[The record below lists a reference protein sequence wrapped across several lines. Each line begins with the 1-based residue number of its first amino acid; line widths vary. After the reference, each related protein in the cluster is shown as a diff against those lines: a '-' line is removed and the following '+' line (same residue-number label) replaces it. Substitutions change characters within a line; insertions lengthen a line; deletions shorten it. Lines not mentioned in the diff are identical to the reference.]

1 MFNARVLVETISSK
15 VQLYV
20 ELSNNDVISLLED
33 AASDTSLEALS
44 LSELQGKS
52 LVLSTR
58 WTDRCTFV
66 SL

>member
-1 MFNARVLVETISSK
+1 MFNARVLVETITSK

-44 LSELQGKS
+44 LAELQGKS

-58 WTDRCTFV
+58 WTDRWTFV